1 MNVIRPTVAIQEC
14 GPPAAEAGTR
24 ARSCSGRDG
33 PDPVVTG
40 GIVFSEVGVGVVL
53 RTQQHERDTPDV
65 LFLL

>member
-14 GPPAAEAGTR
+14 GPPAAE

-53 RTQQHERDTPDV
+53 RTQQHDRDTPDV